1 METRIINKITGADP
15 AECAL
20 NERKINM
27 KKKYYIAYG
36 SNLNHAQM
44 AYRCPDA
51 EFIGTSIIDGY
62 ELVFKG
68 RNYGVADII
77 PCEGGSVPVG
87 IWSISE
93 TDERNLDVYEGFPQH
108 YRKQDFT
115 IDFDGKNI
123 SCMAYVMSADR
134 SFKMP
139 SEWYFNTILQGYI
152 DCGIDTETLFE
163 AADKVSDAFHL
174 KR

>member
-1 METRIINKITGADP
+1 
-15 AECAL
+15 
-20 NERKINM
+20 M

-62 ELVFKG
+62 EFVFKG
-68 RNYGVADII
+68 KICGLCGVADII
-77 PCEGGSVPVG
+77 PCRDSFVPVG
-87 IWSISE
+87 IWRISE
-93 TDERNLDVYEGFPQH
+93 HDERRLDAYEGYPDL
-108 YRKQDFT
+108 YKKKSFT
-115 IDFDGKNI
+115 IDFDGMDL
-123 SCMAYVMSADR
+123 SCMAYVMSADHP
-134 SFKMP
+134 FKMP
-139 SEWYFNTILQGYI
+139 SEAYFNVILQGYI